1 MKKLMLAIE
10 AERPDAQSL
19 EFGIYLAQLTGSP
32 LTGIFLEDLP
42 GSSPGVKFAYGSVYV
57 ESINS
62 GKQPELTYKEKVA
75 EENIRKFKAVCEAQ
89 GVKYQVHRDQNVPL
103 DDLLSESRYADIII
117 AGPALFATEPLEA
130 PAGMVKSLLAK
141 AECPVIV
148 APHRTRPMDKVLFA
162 FDGSPSA
169 LFAVKQFTYL
179 FPALSGAD
187 VTVLHADEEAVFN
200 EADKEK
206 IYEYLTMHYSRITFK
221 DLRGKAREELFDYCL
236 REVNAVLVIGAYGRN
251 WLSNLIRTSAADL
264 VLKLN
269 NLPVFITH
277 W

>member
-10 AERPDAQSL
+10 AEKPDAQSL

-62 GKQPELTYKEKVA
+62 ENQPELTYKEKVA
-75 EENIRKFKAVCEAQ
+75 EENIRKFKAICEAQ

-117 AGPALFATEPLEA
+117 AGPALFATEPLET

-148 APHRTRPMDKVLFA
+148 APHRTRPMDRVLFA

-169 LFAVKQFTYL
+169 LFAIKQFTYL
-179 FPALSGAD
+179 FPELSGAD
-187 VTVLHADEEAVFN
+187 VTVLQADEEAVFN